1 MVRPPDSGVSPTF
14 LRDLAFLVDHF
25 AAFGVSTGEDQ
36 VRAE

>member
-14 LRDLAFLVDHF
+14 FRDLAFLVGHF
-25 AAFGVSTGEDQ
+25 AAFGVYTGENQ